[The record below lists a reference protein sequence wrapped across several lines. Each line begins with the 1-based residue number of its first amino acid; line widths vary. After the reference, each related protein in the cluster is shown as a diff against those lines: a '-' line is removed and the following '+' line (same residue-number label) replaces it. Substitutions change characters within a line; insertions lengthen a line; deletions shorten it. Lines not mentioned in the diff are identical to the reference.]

1 MKLKTYL
8 LYPVMGVVLL
18 GCAHSH
24 TQKDE
29 QHEAAELENGDA
41 TIFTRKQQEKVNFA
55 VEQILPQ
62 AFGPV
67 IRTVAQIQPAPSD
80 ERIITAKTA
89 GNVLFLNDLAVEGKA
104 VGAGQTLFVIDGSGA
119 ADNNLSIRYAEAES
133 EYRRAKAEFER
144 KQALVE
150 NNIVSQSEWM
160 KSRTD
165 LANAEAVFNHLK
177 RNFPT
182 GKQAVSSPSN
192 GFIARVL
199 VRNGQYAEAGQPIL
213 VVSKNRDLYLKAE
226 LQTKYF
232 DALSSVRSANIR
244 IADSDRAYTL
254 DELNG
259 KMVSYGQ
266 STDMN
271 HPLIPVVFRVNRQAG
286 LLPGRFVELFIQTQ
300 TDAQALAVP
309 NEALVEEM
317 GNYFVYVQLSPERFE
332 KRAIEKGATD
342 GLRTEIR
349 KGVTNGETVVSRGAI
364 FIKLAQAAGT
374 TDVHSGHV
382 H

>member
-1 MKLKTYL
+1 
-8 LYPVMGVVLL
+8 MGVVLL